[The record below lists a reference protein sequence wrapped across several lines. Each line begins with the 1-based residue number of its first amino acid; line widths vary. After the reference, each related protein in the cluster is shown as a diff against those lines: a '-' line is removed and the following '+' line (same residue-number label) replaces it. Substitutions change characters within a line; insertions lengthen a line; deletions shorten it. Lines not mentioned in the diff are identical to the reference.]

1 MKRRFLIWSS
11 LTILLAGGMALPGFD
26 VQVVKTTYNLADLE
40 LVAVLPPACQAD
52 VNCTWVESQLDE
64 DLYAGKYFAHIPSS
78 RVRQEMLE
86 LDIQLWDDEAREL
99 MAESLGVT
107 SFLLP
112 VITVAG
118 HGGSGGSVSV
128 YSGGVGVS
136 GFGSSSTGGAEL
148 VFIRASDGKQIIHGE
163 GFGKS
168 GFRSQKGVVRKIF
181 RRILQEAFPDER

>member
-1 MKRRFLIWSS
+1 MKFRFLIWSG
-11 LTILLAGGMALPGFD
+11 LTILLAGGLALSGFD

-40 LVAVLPPACQAD
+40 LVAVLPPACQAA
-52 VNCTWVESQLDE
+52 VNCTWIEKRLDE

-86 LDIQLWDDEAREL
+86 LDIQIWDDEAREL

-107 SFLLP
+107 AFLLP

-118 HGGSGGSVSV
+118 HGGSGGSVGV
-128 YSGGVGVS
+128 YSGGIGVS

-148 VFIRASDGKQIIHGE
+148 VFIRASDGKEIIHGE

-168 GFRSQKGVVRKIF
+168 GFRSQKGVVLKIF
-181 RRILQEAFPDER
+181 RRILKDAFPE